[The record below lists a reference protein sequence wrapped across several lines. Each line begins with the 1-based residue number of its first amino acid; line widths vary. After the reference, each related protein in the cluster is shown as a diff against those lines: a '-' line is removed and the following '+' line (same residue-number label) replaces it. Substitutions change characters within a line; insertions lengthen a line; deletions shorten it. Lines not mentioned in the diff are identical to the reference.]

1 MPIELQVTSMAYGG
15 EGVGRWNG
23 KAVFVPY
30 AIPGEEVMAEIV
42 EDHGR
47 YARARLVQVTMPTA
61 GRVSPPCPHFGP
73 DRCGGCTW
81 QHVGYGAQLT
91 FKAGIVRDQLA
102 RICRVADPPVRAPMG
117 MDDPWRYRNHVQLV
131 AQAGG
136 QLGYQA
142 GGSHRTVL
150 VTQCPI
156 AHPLVA
162 SMVSAPAA
170 GAAWRLPAGL
180 AGGWVR
186 RAAPRAGINTGQR
199 LLVLETREPLPPV
212 RGAWPFAVAAEA
224 GTRVIPLAGNPH
236 LEERLGGRAFRY
248 SPRSFFQVNTAQ
260 AERLVEL
267 VAGYVDPQG
276 DETLLDCFCGVG
288 VFGLLLAGRVKRII
302 GVEES
307 GSSISDAR
315 VNAAGVA
322 NVTFL
327 HGQAQSVVP
336 SLSEPVHAVVLD
348 PPREG
353 CDPAV
358 LKALVDLA
366 PRRIVY
372 VSCDPST
379 LARDVTSLGEAG
391 YVLREATPVD
401 MFPQTYHVE
410 TVVLLERKQIKITFE
425 ILFVLELGQ

>member
-1 MPIELQVTSMAYGG
+1 MPIQLQITSMAYGG

-30 AIPGEEVMAEIV
+30 AMPGEEVTAEIV
-42 EDHGR
+42 EDRGR
-47 YARARLVQVTMPTA
+47 YARARLVQVTGPSA
-61 GRVSPPCPHFGP
+61 DRVPPPCPHFGP

-81 QHVGYGAQLT
+81 QHVSYGAQLA

-102 RICRVADPPVRAPMG
+102 RLGRVADPPVRAPVGMG
-117 MDDPWRYRNHVQLV
+117 DPWRYRNHLQLV
-131 AQAGG
+131 AENSG

-142 GGSHRTVL
+142 AGSHRTVV

-162 SMVSAPAA
+162 SMVSAPTAS
-170 GAAWRLPAGL
+170 AAWRLPPGL
-180 AGGWVR
+180 GGDWVR

-199 LLVLETREPLPPV
+199 LLVLEARSQPPPV
-212 RGAWPFAVAAEA
+212 RGVWPFAVAAEA
-224 GTRVIPLAGNPH
+224 GTRVISLAGRPH
-236 LEERLGGRAFRY
+236 LEERLGGRVFRY
-248 SPRSFFQVNTAQ
+248 SPRSFFQVNTVQ
-260 AERLVEL
+260 AGRLVEL

-288 VFGLLLAGRVKRII
+288 VFGLLLAGRVRRVI

-307 GSSISDAR
+307 ASSVGDAR
-315 VNAAGVA
+315 INAAGAA

-353 CDPAV
+353 CDPPV

-379 LARDVTSLGEAG
+379 LARDVARLGEAG
-391 YVLREATPVD
+391 YTLREATPVD
-401 MFPQTYHVE
+401 MFPQTYHIE
-410 TVVLLERKQIKITFE
+410 TVALLTR
-425 ILFVLELGQ
+425 